1 MAFLLTK
8 TMLKGT
14 EDRVGGLVFGDSG
27 EGSRKWGSAL
37 GWMLSGS
44 RDDSRIGTLLL
55 FFKFISLI
63 EG

>member
-8 TMLKGT
+8 TVLKGA

-27 EGSRKWGSAL
+27 EGSRKRGSAL

-44 RDDSRIGTLLL
+44 RDDSRIDTLLL
-55 FFKFISLI
+55 FFKFISLT
-63 EG
+63 GG

>member
-1 MAFLLTK
+1 M
-8 TMLKGT
+8 
-14 EDRVGGLVFGDSG
+14 FGDSG

-55 FFKFISLI
+55 FFKCISLI